1 MSTYK
6 LICPHCHSR
15 MRISTSEG
23 KHIFLRVACLQ
34 CTHKGCGWSVRAEF
48 EMTHEMS
55 PSGMANPE
63 VRLPLATAAQRRAA
77 MVSATDQP
85 DLLDPLKKERAT

>member
-34 CTHKGCGWSVRAEF
+34 CPHKGCGW
-48 EMTHEMS
+48 
-55 PSGMANPE
+55 
-63 VRLPLATAAQRRAA
+63 
-77 MVSATDQP
+77 
-85 DLLDPLKKERAT
+85 

>member
-23 KHIFLRVACLQ
+23 KHIFLRGACLQ
-34 CTHKGCGWSVRAEF
+34 CTHKGCGWSVCAEF

-55 PSGMANPE
+55 PSRMANINP
-63 VRLPLATAAQRRAA
+63 ACWTH
-77 MVSATDQP
+77 
-85 DLLDPLKKERAT
+85 